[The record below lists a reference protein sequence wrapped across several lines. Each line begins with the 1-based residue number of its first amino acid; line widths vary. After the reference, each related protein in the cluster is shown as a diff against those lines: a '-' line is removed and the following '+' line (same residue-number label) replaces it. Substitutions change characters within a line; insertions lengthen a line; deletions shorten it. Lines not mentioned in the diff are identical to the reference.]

1 MSRTP
6 APWARI
12 VEALIRERGP
22 ALFGYAV
29 ALTGDRHAGE
39 DLLQDA
45 LVRSFRRGRG
55 DVSLNE
61 AHAYVKRAMQT
72 AAIDT
77 SRRRKTRPATPTATL
92 PDSPTPDHAGA
103 IADRDALAS
112 ALNTLSP
119 RERTC
124 IVMRYVDGLSAVAIA
139 EETGLAAGTVRKY
152 LSDAVAKL
160 QDASLGLGLQTADAV
175 AGGGHHLPVAV
186 RTTQKGGQR

>member
-6 APWARI
+6 APWART

-29 ALTGDRHAGE
+29 ALTGDRHAAE

-77 SRRRKTRPATPTATL
+77 SRRRKTRPATSTATL
-92 PDSPTPDHAGA
+92 PDSASPDHAGT

-112 ALNTLSP
+112 ALATLSP

-124 IVMRYVDGLSAVAIA
+124 IVMRYVDDLSAVAIA
-139 EETGLAAGTVRKY
+139 TETGLTAGTVRKY

-160 QDASLGLGLQTADAV
+160 QARRLDLGLDTADAV
-175 AGGGHHLPVAV
+175 AGGGLHTPVSV
-186 RTTQKGGQR
+186 KGGRR